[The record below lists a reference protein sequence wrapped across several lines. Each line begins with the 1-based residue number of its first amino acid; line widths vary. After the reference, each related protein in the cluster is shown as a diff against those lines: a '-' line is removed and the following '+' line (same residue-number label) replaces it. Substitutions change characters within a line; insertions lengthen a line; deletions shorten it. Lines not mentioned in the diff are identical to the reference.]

1 MGYGHE
7 FLFLIPVTIDE
18 TKLHQI
24 EKEIYKAMYPFY
36 SQGVKIMKKEKIYNK
51 IIRIIREM
59 YEIQTPVIK
68 DVKEILIKKGYT
80 VNYSGAMSP
89 YSGSYQLSHA
99 TGEEHKILIPFLSK
113 ERENMLLA
121 EALFEIETGMQ
132 DHAECKNLARRL
144 MIPTKE
150 FLQQVDKN
158 ESEGYR
164 INISKVTAHFYIDES
179 SVIARGREL
188 GIFDIL

>member
-1 MGYGHE
+1 M
-7 FLFLIPVTIDE
+7 I
-18 TKLHQI
+18 
-24 EKEIYKAMYPFY
+24 
-36 SQGVKIMKKEKIYNK
+36 KEKIYGE
-51 IIRIIREM
+51 IVQIIREM
-59 YEIQTPVIK
+59 YDIQTSVIK
-68 DVKEILIKKGYT
+68 DVKKILIQKGHT
-80 VNYSGAMSP
+80 VDYSGAMSS
-89 YSGSYQLSHA
+89 YSGSYQLSHS
-99 TGEEHKILIPFLSK
+99 TGGEHKILIPSLSK

>member
-1 MGYGHE
+1 
-7 FLFLIPVTIDE
+7 
-18 TKLHQI
+18 
-24 EKEIYKAMYPFY
+24 
-36 SQGVKIMKKEKIYNK
+36 MKKEKIYNK